1 MLCFIYTNRDIME
14 TENAALYYM
23 RKEVF
28 LKTAT
33 QPLLNRTYDCKQTC
47 YIHFTTATQ
56 VLELS
61 DIYNI
66 MK

>member
-28 LKTAT
+28 FKNRYATAP
-33 QPLLNRTYDCKQTC
+33 QPH
-47 YIHFTTATQ
+47 I
-56 VLELS
+56 
-61 DIYNI
+61 
-66 MK
+66 